1 MVVAQRF
8 IVASIG
14 SEHAPPSYWRASS
27 WRGVF
32 GEAIARGY
40 ALFADGSDSSLARRL
55 AGAAFLIRVVS
66 AAIAFIS
73 QILLARW
80 MGGYEFGVYV
90 YTWTWVLMI
99 GGMVDLGLGSA
110 AQRFIPE
117 YTELRQFGLLRG
129 YLRGSRWLAAIIATG
144 IALLGAIAVTW
155 LAPHIGP
162 ETIIPLY
169 LACAALPLS
178 GVAQV
183 QSGIARSYNWVNLGL
198 APVYIQR
205 QLALLG
211 LMALAYALGLPT
223 DAITATL
230 AGVISLWGVTIGQS
244 VVLNRRLARIVEI
257 GTKVYSVPSWLATST
272 PIFVVEAF
280 YLLLTYADVIVVQQY
295 RPANEVAIYYAA
307 VKTMALV
314 AFIYFSVA
322 QTIAHKFA
330 QYHVAGDRKRLVAF
344 LRQSV
349 RLTFWPSLGSIVV
362 LLIFGRPLLHLFGRD
377 FVSGYHLMFVIAV
390 GLLAR
395 AAVGPAER
403 LLNMLGERRSCALV
417 YAGSF
422 ALNVV
427 LCVVLIPRLG
437 LLGAAISSAVALVFE
452 SVSLF
457 AVAKYRLG
465 LHCLIFGAPQER

>member
-1 MVVAQRF
+1 M
-8 IVASIG
+8 ASIG
-14 SEHAPPSYWRASS
+14 SEHAPASLWRTSS
-27 WRGVF
+27 FRAVF
-32 GEAIARGY
+32 GGAVARAY

-66 AAIAFIS
+66 AAIAFVS

-80 MGGYEFGVYV
+80 MGGFEFGIYV

-117 YTELRQFGLLRG
+117 YTEHRQFDLLRG
-129 YLRGSRWLAAIIATG
+129 YLGGSRLLAAGIATG
-144 IALLGAIAVTW
+144 IGALGAIAVTL
-155 LAPHIGP
+155 LAPHLSA
-162 ETIIPLY
+162 ETIVPLY

-211 LMALAYALGLPT
+211 LMGLAYALGLPT
-223 DAITATL
+223 NATTATL
-230 AGVISLWGVTIGQS
+230 AGVVSLWGIAISQLL
-244 VVLNRRLARIVEI
+244 VLNRRLTRVVES
-257 GTKVYSVPSWLATST
+257 GAKVYAVGSWLATSA
-272 PIFVVEAF
+272 PIFIVEAF
-280 YLLLTYADVIVVQQY
+280 YLLLTYADVIVLQQY

-330 QYHVAGDRKRLVAF
+330 QYHVAGDHKRLAEF

-349 RLTFWPSLGSIVV
+349 RLTFWPSLGSILV

-377 FVSGYHLMFVIAV
+377 FVSGYYLMFVIAV

-422 ALNVV
+422 ALNVI
-427 LCVVLIPRLG
+427 LCVALIPRLG
-437 LLGAAISSAVALVFE
+437 LLGAAIASAVALVFE
-452 SVSLF
+452 SASLF

-465 LHCLIFGAPQER
+465 LHCLIFGAPREG